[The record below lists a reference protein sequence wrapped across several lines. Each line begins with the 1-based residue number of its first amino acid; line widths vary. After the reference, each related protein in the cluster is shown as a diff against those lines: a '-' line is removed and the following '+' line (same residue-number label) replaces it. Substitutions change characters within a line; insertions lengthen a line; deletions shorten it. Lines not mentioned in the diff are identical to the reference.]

1 MLRRRELRPREKG
14 GPGVGT
20 TKRGKGTKWMV
31 LVDGR
36 GTPLGAY
43 LDSASPSEISLLEAT
58 LRSVSVRR
66 THRPGRP
73 RRYPDRLIADRGYDS
88 NGVREWLAAL
98 GIEPIIPKRSNNTK
112 ATHQD
117 GRKLRRY
124 RRRWIAERTNAWL
137 GNFRGLL
144 VRHARLLET
153 YRGFF
158 YMACALITLRVVLK

>member
-1 MLRRRELRPREKG
+1 MFRGRELRPREKR
-14 GPGVGT
+14 GPAVGL

-36 GTPLGAY
+36 GTPLGAH
-43 LDSASPSEISLLEAT
+43 LDSANPSEISLLQAT
-58 LRSVSVRR
+58 LDSVSVRR
-66 THRPGRP
+66 SHRAGRP
-73 RRYPDRLIADRGYDS
+73 RKYPDRLIADRGYDS

-124 RRRWIAERTNAWL
+124 RRRWKVERTNAWL
-137 GNFRGLL
+137 GSNNAKPSPRKANSRRWLHG
-144 VRHARLLET
+144 HS
-153 YRGFF
+153 
-158 YMACALITLRVVLK
+158 